1 VRPPFNHGARVPVSA
16 AASVCRNHHHPPA
29 TLLAFLRHPFQ
40 LRQHNA
46 FHRIN
51 LQGAHYD
58 RSRGDS
64 ERHGAD
70 RVKVKFKIAR
80 RQTMA
85 EMRCR
90 SGAVARPLAALSGSI
105 GFHHR
110 NLTRSARLGD
120 SQNDSQPSSKLA
132 GSRRCHLHTGVHLR
146 RGLNGK
152 RKCNLPAPSF
162 ATLLNALS

>member
-1 VRPPFNHGARVPVSA
+1 MACVLRSITGRGCLFQRRLAFVEITTTTS
-16 AASVCRNHHHPPA
+16 
-29 TLLAFLRHPFQ
+29 LLAFLRHPFQ
-40 LRQHNA
+40 LRQYNA
-46 FHRIN
+46 FHMIN

-64 ERHGAD
+64 ERHHAD

-120 SQNDSQPSSKLA
+120 SHNDS
-132 GSRRCHLHTGVHLR
+132 
-146 RGLNGK
+146 
-152 RKCNLPAPSF
+152 
-162 ATLLNALS
+162 